1 MIGKKNSLISKSF
14 PDQLA
19 SDSEK
24 AQMEFGLQVGQAIEH
39 EWFRSSGGSCR
50 YYNQWTEFH
59 KLRLYSRG
67 EQSVAKYKNEL
78 AVDGDLSYLN
88 LDWTPVPIIPKFVD
102 IVVNGMA
109 DRMFKVKAQS
119 QDPISADRRSKF
131 QEMVEADMIAKE
143 MLDEVKAN
151 FGVDAF
157 NVPQDDVPMN
167 QEEMNL
173 YMQLN
178 YKPAIEIA
186 AEQAIDTVL
195 KENNYDN
202 VRTQFDTDL
211 TVLGIGAAKHSFSIN
226 NGIKVEYVD
235 PANLIYSY
243 TESPTFNDAFYF
255 GEVKNVHITELK
267 KIDPTLTKQDLEE
280 IRKVGSGWWDKYPAA
295 KAYRDDLFAQDTI
308 PLLFF
313 SYKTDKKF
321 VYKKKYLENGGER
334 VIEKDDSFEAE
345 GEEGRF
351 ERIEKRIDVW
361 YDGVMVLGGNK
372 MLKWELQENMVR
384 PKSASQYS
392 FPTYIVC
399 APKMYKGTIES
410 LVRRMITF
418 ADLIQITHLK
428 LQQVIAKIV
437 PDGVYIDAD
446 GLNEVDLGNGANYNP
461 EDALKLY
468 FQTGSVIGRSFTQE
482 GEFNNARVPI
492 QELNGNAGQA
502 KIASLVNTYNHYM
515 SMLRDVTGL
524 NEARDGSVMDKNSL
538 VGLQKLAAAN
548 SNTATRH
555 ILLASL
561 DITKR
566 MAECLSLRISDVI
579 EYADFGEEFAMQ
591 IGKYNVATLDELD
604 DLYMYDFGIFIELS
618 PDEEQKQMLE
628 NNINIALQRDQIT
641 LEDAIDIRQVQNVK
655 LANELLKMK
664 RRRKDEKDR
673 EYEKQKAEYATQ
685 LNIQQS
691 QAAAQAAAQKAQMEA
706 QAKAQIEQLKGQME
720 MQKLQLETEMKMK
733 LMEQEFQYN
742 IQLSQMNGQILTDRD
757 KMKEGEKKNRQDRN
771 NSQQSKLIDQRQ
783 GKKAP
788 VNFES
793 SNDHLTGG
801 AGLGEFE
808 PR

>member
-1 MIGKKNSLISKSF
+1 MIGKKNSSMPKSF

-19 SDSEK
+19 SDMEK
-24 AQMEFGLQVGQAIEH
+24 SQLEFGLRVGQAIEH
-39 EWFRSSGGSCR
+39 EWFKSSGGSCR
-50 YYNQWTEFH
+50 YYNQWAEFH

-102 IVVNGMA
+102 IVVNGMS
-109 DRMFKVKAQS
+109 DRSFTVKAQS
-119 QDPISADRRSKF
+119 QDPISAEKRSKF

-143 MLDEVKAN
+143 LLMDVEKH

-157 NVPQDDVPMN
+157 NIPADEVPAS
-167 QEEMNL
+167 EEELNL

-186 AEQAIDTVL
+186 AEVAIDTVL
-195 KENNYDN
+195 KENNYN
-202 VRTQFDTDL
+202 TIRTQFDTDL
-211 TVLGIGAAKHSFSIN
+211 TVLGIGAAKHSFSVN

-243 TESPTFNDAFYF
+243 TESPTFDDVFYF

-267 KIDPTLTKQDLEE
+267 KINPNLTNEELED
-280 IRKVGSGWWDKYPAA
+280 IRQSGSGWWDKYPSI
-295 KAYRDDLFAQDTI
+295 KMYKDDLFSQDTI

-313 SYKTDKKF
+313 SYKTDKTF
-321 VYKKKYLENGGER
+321 VYKKKFLENGGER
-334 VIEKDDSFEAE
+334 VIEKDDTFVSE
-345 GEEGRF
+345 GEEGRY
-351 ERIEKRIDVW
+351 EVMAKRIDVW
-361 YDGVMVLGGNK
+361 YDGVMVLGGDK

-392 FPTYIVC
+392 FPTYIAC
-399 APKMYKGTIES
+399 APKMYKGNIES

-437 PDGVYIDAD
+437 PDGVFIDAD

-468 FQTGSVIGRSFTQE
+468 FQTGSVIGRSFTQD

-492 QELNGNAGQA
+492 QELNSSAGQA

-524 NEARDGSVMDKNSL
+524 NEARDGSVPDKNSL

-555 ILLASL
+555 ILFASL
-561 DITKR
+561 DITKKL
-566 MAECLSLRISDVI
+566 AECLSLRISDVI
-579 EYADFGEEFAMQ
+579 EYADFGEEFAMK
-591 IGKYNVATLDELD
+591 IGKYNVATLDELE
-604 DLYMYDFGIFIELS
+604 DLYLYDFGIFIELS

-628 NNINIALQRDQIT
+628 NNIQIALQRDQIT
-641 LEDAIDIRQVQNVK
+641 LEDAIDIRSIHNVK
-655 LANELLKMK
+655 IANELLKMK
-664 RRRKDEKDR
+664 RRRKQEKDR
-673 EYEKQKAEYATQ
+673 EYEQQKAEYATQ

-691 QAAAQAAAQKAQMEA
+691 QAAAEAAAQKTQMEA
-706 QAKAQIEQLKGQME
+706 QAKAQIEQLKGQLD
-720 MQKLQLETEMKMK
+720 MQKLQMEAEMKMK

-742 IQLSQMNGQILTDRD
+742 VQLSQLNAKALTDRD
-757 KMKEGEKKNRQDRN
+757 KMKEDGKKDRQDRN

-783 GKKAP
+783 GQKAP
-788 VNFES
+788 ISFES
-793 SNDHLTGG
+793 TNDNMQGEV
-801 AGLGEFE
+801 GLGQFE